1 MKYKVALVL
10 QKLQENRAK
19 HVLEYEAVLLGYTGQ
34 RANGLKD
41 ALDPSIYTATHSAYD
56 VELAV
61 KLLAVKVNK
70 LNDMPPPKNMVGYYD
85 SAIERL
91 TLSLDVDVDLDEKQ
105 FGAYVRDE
113 WSWKDEFVRAC
124 NGYKGR

>member
-1 MKYKVALVL
+1 VKYKIALVL

-41 ALDPSIYTATHSAYD
+41 ALDPTIYTATHSAYD
-56 VELAV
+56 VEMAI
-61 KLLAVKVNK
+61 KLLAIKVNK
-70 LNDMPPPKNMVGYYD
+70 LNDMPTPKNMVNYYD
-85 SAIERL
+85 WAIERL
-91 TLSLDVDVDLDEKQ
+91 TLSTDVDVELSADMFD
-105 FGAYVRDE
+105 AYVRDG
-113 WSWKDEFVRAC
+113 WPWKEEFVHTC